1 MGRRKIEIEPITDE
15 RNRTVTFVKR
25 KAGLFKKA
33 HELAVLCQVDLA
45 VIILGNNS
53 KVYEYSSVDTDELL
67 KTYKHIDIKYE
78 AKSPEDYGGYKKK
91 KHVGG
96 APLMGNIGDYANDE
110 DEDSEADYDSSTPPR
125 RKKRKRELEPSIPIR
140 IGRPYGESDQSSVA
154 PPAPPQ
160 VHVDHVAHQ
169 RPVLR
174 VQIPSDVKGKID
186 DSAKTITA
194 IDVTRQETPDNSNL
208 AVSDNSD
215 RNANGNTTPSIR
227 TKYLDSFKP
236 NDSHKPTLP
245 LPVQSKNQLSPSSA
259 TAPGLP
265 ASAMAPGFYGPLP
278 QPLPVGGPTSGQP
291 YQWQVPGGP
300 PSAQHSPSTQNLPKM
315 PNPPFNNYNKLRPL
329 HGQQYP
335 VSVHQPS
342 GAPVMGAINNNSG
355 GDQTPQSGLPSRYV
369 DLFPSPSNFYPPQ
382 DWPQPGMTPMTNGM
396 PQYFNMISLR
406 IRRPPRSTPQQG
418 KLEPLPSLMY
428 EVYDKKKE

>member
-1 MGRRKIEIEPITDE
+1 MGRRKIEIEPIADE

-53 KVYEYSSVDTDELL
+53 KVYEYSSVDTGELL
-67 KTYKHIDIKYE
+67 NAYQHIDAKYE
-78 AKSPEDYGGYKKK
+78 SRAPEDYGGYKKK

-96 APLMGNIGDYANDE
+96 SSIGIIGDYANDV
-110 DEDSEADYDSSTPPR
+110 EDSDGDYESSTPPR
-125 RKKRKRELEPSIPIR
+125 RKKRKRDAEEPMPVPI
-140 IGRPYGESDQSSVA
+140 IRPYDDSGRSQA
-154 PPAPPQ
+154 PPPPPPPP
-160 VHVDHVAHQ
+160 VNVEHTHQ

-174 VQIPSDVKGKID
+174 VQIPSDVKGKVN

-194 IDVTRQETPDNSNL
+194 IDVSQRDALEQPSL
-208 AVSDNSD
+208 AISDTSD
-215 RNANGNTTPSIR
+215 RNTNGNTTPSIR

-236 NDSHKPTLP
+236 KDSHKPTLP
-245 LPVQSKNQLSPSSA
+245 LPVQSKSLLSPSSA

-265 ASAMAPGFYGPLP
+265 ASAMGSGLYGQLP
-278 QPLPVGGPTSGQP
+278 QPLPGAGPSGGQLH
-291 YQWQVPGGP
+291 QWHVPQGP
-300 PSAQHSPSTQNLPKM
+300 PSGQQSPSTQGPGKM

-335 VSVHQPS
+335 PSSHVQPT
-342 GAPVMGAINNNSG
+342 GAIPSSNPVNNP

-382 DWPQPGMTPMTNGM
+382 DWLQPGMTPMTGNI
-396 PQYFNMISLR
+396 PQYFNMMPSAGPWPG
-406 IRRPPRSTPQQG
+406 RPTPQQG

-428 EVYDKKKE
+428 EVYDKKK